1 LDTDSTGRNQNTT
14 DNVLYADD
22 FEYTEEPEM
31 EQYNDQ
37 NRETTSVDYLTA
49 RGNEPR
55 YMLDT
60 HGAYIVE
67 NGRLKSELT
76 TSVGQWNGGE
86 PSTIVGD
93 FRWMDYVPTI
103 DVHDTD

>member
-1 LDTDSTGRNQNTT
+1 
-14 DNVLYADD
+14 
-22 FEYTEEPEM
+22 
-31 EQYNDQ
+31 
-37 NRETTSVDYLTA
+37 
-49 RGNEPR
+49 
-55 YMLDT
+55 MLDT

-93 FRWMDYVPTI
+93 FRWMDYVTTI
-103 DVHDTD
+103 DVQIPDASASTYARLGIRTRQA